1 MLYNP
6 SNKKTAEVMMALM
19 QYVIKYDYYPNDYF
33 YLLELQKNYSDD
45 VISHIEFDTAINDLH
60 NQWSLILL
68 KNN

>member
-1 MLYNP
+1 
-6 SNKKTAEVMMALM
+6 MMALM
-19 QYVIKYDYYPNDYF
+19 QYVINHDYYPNDYF

-60 NQWSLILL
+60 NQWSLVLL

>member
-1 MLYNP
+1 MVFETTDLSKGWNGRY
-6 SNKKTAEVMMALM
+6 KT
-19 QYVIKYDYYPNDYF
+19 IDCDIGTYF

-60 NQWSLILL
+60 NQWSLLLL